1 MQPPTP
7 SSPSSSAWTTPTPS
21 NRSKRKSPP
30 TPEQVAC
37 PDCGEMFLADL
48 AGLDD
53 AEPATETPKPKAKPK
68 PGPVTKVAC
77 PDCGK
82 LYAPGTGLGV
92 HRSRVHPDSAAKPV
106 EPIEP
111 IEPTPEPEPELDV
124 ETDQP
129 AAAGAY
135 ECETCD
141 FTPPGVDPVR
151 ARAICA
157 DCEVQ
162 IECFEAAVADG
173 DIVGFWG
180 GASEKARKIERRRRE
195 RAGQPI
201 MPSRRHEDP
210 ATGRPRGG
218 ARNTA
223 S

>member
-1 MQPPTP
+1 MPLTTRELSEQID
-7 SSPSSSAWTTPTPS
+7 AWATE
-21 NRSKRKSPP
+21 RDRVEKLI
-30 TPEQVAC
+30 AAA
-37 PDCGEMFLADL
+37 DAFLAEL

-141 FTPPGVDPVR
+141 FTTDEVATIR
-151 ARAICA
+151 AHAMNTHARTATLQ
-157 DCEVQ
+157 ERQ
-162 IECFEAAVADG
+162 AAA
-173 DIVGFWG
+173 
-180 GASEKARKIERRRRE
+180 
-195 RAGQPI
+195 
-201 MPSRRHEDP
+201 
-210 ATGRPRGG
+210 
-218 ARNTA
+218 
-223 S
+223 